1 MNGFLGALGMTA
13 VKSGSVVATEI
24 LPRWAPWVT
33 LIPMSGSRVYVV
45 SDPDRSCV
53 LEGVGSVVQEWLSQ
67 LDGNRAWI
75 HQIAEADAR
84 GIDVE
89 LAERLLTDL
98 WAAGLLSN
106 AAIVPVTLADH
117 GVVLFGSG
125 VLVEELCRLTPGTS
139 WAGPIPRPRKAN
151 DLVTVSGGADR
162 AARKARIALLV
173 LQGVVADSIEVA
185 FAQRLQGAGA
195 VVLVVGAGP
204 RSGRVGP
211 LTVPDLSPCLRCEDL
226 ERATLDA
233 DWPAVARQLALGSGG
248 VVDPLIAAATAAE
261 AVRQLREYLAA
272 CQIDQAASGRAN
284 GVVSV
289 LGGVIELGP
298 VGSTWTHRELQ
309 PNRSCGC
316 WWSD

>member
-1 MNGFLGALGMTA
+1 MGALGVMA
-13 VKSGSVVATEI
+13 AIDGSVVATEI
-24 LPRWAPWVT
+24 LPRWAPWVA
-33 LIPMSGSRVYVV
+33 LVPLPGSRLYVA
-45 SDPDRSCV
+45 SDPDLSCV
-53 LEGVGSVVQEWLSQ
+53 LEGVDSPVQDWLAQ

-75 HQIAEADAR
+75 HQVAEADAR

-89 LAERLLTDL
+89 LADRLLTDL

-106 AAIVPVTLADH
+106 AAIASVTLADH
-117 GVVLFGSG
+117 GIVLFGSG
-125 VLVEELCRLTPGTS
+125 VLSEELRRLTPGTS

-151 DLVTVSGGADR
+151 DLVSVPNGADR
-162 AARKARIALLV
+162 AVHKARIALLV

-185 FAQRLQGAGA
+185 FAQRLQAAGA
-195 VVLVVGAGP
+195 VVLVVGAGS

-233 DWPAVARQLALGSGG
+233 DWPAVARELALGSGG

-272 CQIDQAASGRAN
+272 CQVGPVESGRSNA
-284 GVVSV
+284 VVSV
-289 LGGVIELGP
+289 LSGVLELGP